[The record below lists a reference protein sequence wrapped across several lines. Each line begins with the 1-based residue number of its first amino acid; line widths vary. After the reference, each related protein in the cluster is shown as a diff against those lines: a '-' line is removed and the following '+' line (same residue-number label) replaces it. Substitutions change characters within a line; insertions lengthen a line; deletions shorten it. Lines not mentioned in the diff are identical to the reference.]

1 MLPFTDCLDS
11 LVNDDHHS
19 NVFLGLALDKL
30 NRNDGA
36 ESAYLAAARIKDNDK
51 TAWQGLINLYEKQGT
66 HKLNSYHEAVL
77 KLGQILADAYATV
90 SYPLLF
96 SLD

>member
-1 MLPFTDCLDS
+1 MF
-11 LVNDDHHS
+11 NHRS

-36 ESAYLAAARIKDNDK
+36 ESAYLAATRIKDNDK

-66 HKLNSYHEAVL
+66 YKLNSYHDAAL
-77 KLGQILADAYATV
+77 KLGQILADAYVTLPCPRL
-90 SYPLLF
+90 SLLG
-96 SLD
+96 SNSSK